1 MRKIR
6 KAIHDEF
13 TIENIIAVI
22 IAIINT
28 FNPMVMGVIIINI
41 FIDKD
46 IIIANIIWKSIYK

>member
-13 TIENIIAVI
+13 IIENIIAII

-28 FNPMVMGVIIINI
+28 FNPMVIGVIIISI

-46 IIIANIIWKSIYK
+46 IIIANII